1 MKIKQQYLQPKM
13 SKKISNT
20 GKVAIVV
27 GILLLGTLG
36 YFLFRKKD
44 KKEKGIVQEAVDNLL
59 FKMNKAVIEE
69 SSYES
74 LNKVAEL
81 LKNNEKSLELIGHT
95 DSVGSSAYNQTLSEN
110 RANAVKDYL
119 VSQGVTN
126 EISAIGK
133 GEDSPIADNNT
144 TEGKALNR
152 RVEFI
157 LT

>member
-1 MKIKQQYLQPKM
+1 M

-44 KKEKGIVQEAVDNLL
+44 DKEQEIVQEAVDNLL
-59 FKMNKAVIEE
+59 FRMNKAIIEE

-81 LKNNEKSLELIGHT
+81 LKSNEKSLELIGHT

-133 GEDSPIADNNT
+133 GEDSPIADNST

>member
-1 MKIKQQYLQPKM
+1 M

-44 KKEKGIVQEAVDNLL
+44 DKEQEIVREAVDNLL
-59 FKMNKAVIEE
+59 FKMNKSEINE
-69 SSYES
+69 SSFES

-81 LKNNEKSLELIGHT
+81 LKSNEKSLELIGHT
-95 DSVGSSAYNQTLSEN
+95 DSVGSSTYNQTLSQN
-110 RANAVKDYL
+110 RASAVKDYL
-119 VSQGVTN
+119 VSQGVTS
-126 EISAIGK
+126 EIVAMGK
-133 GEDSPIADNNT
+133 GEECPIADNNT
-144 TEGKALNR
+144 SEGKALNR

>member
-1 MKIKQQYLQPKM
+1 M

-44 KKEKGIVQEAVDNLL
+44 DKEQEIVREAVDNLL
-59 FKMNKAVIEE
+59 FKMNKSEINE
-69 SSYES
+69 SSFES

-81 LKNNEKSLELIGHT
+81 LKSNEKSLELIGHT
-95 DSVGSSAYNQTLSEN
+95 DSVGSSTYNQTLSQN
-110 RANAVKDYL
+110 RASAVKDYL

-133 GEDSPIADNNT
+133 GEDSPIADNST

>member
-1 MKIKQQYLQPKM
+1 M

-36 YFLFRKKD
+36 YFLFRKKPEEEVE
-44 KKEKGIVQEAVDNLL
+44 EKVVQEAFDNLL
-59 FKMNKAVIEE
+59 FKSNSSIIED
-69 SSYES
+69 SSFES
-74 LNKVAEL
+74 LDKLSEL
-81 LKNNEKSLELIGHT
+81 LKSGDKSLELVGHT
-95 DSVGSSAYNQTLSEN
+95 DNVGSSSYNQTLSEN
-110 RANAVKDYL
+110 RANAVKQYL
-119 VSQGVTN
+119 IDKGVTN

-133 GEDSPIADNNT
+133 GESSPIQSNDTA
-144 TEGKALNR
+144 EGREANR

>member
-1 MKIKQQYLQPKM
+1 M

-44 KKEKGIVQEAVDNLL
+44 DKEQEIVREAVDNLL
-59 FKMNKAVIEE
+59 FKMNKSEINE
-69 SSYES
+69 SSFES

-81 LKNNEKSLELIGHT
+81 LKSNEKSLELIGHT
-95 DSVGSSAYNQTLSEN
+95 DSVGSSTYNQTLSQN
-110 RANAVKDYL
+110 RASAVKDYL
-119 VSQGVTN
+119 VSQGVTS
-126 EISAIGK
+126 EIVAMGK
-133 GEDSPIADNNT
+133 GEESPIADNNT
-144 TEGKALNR
+144 SEGKALNR